1 VSSGVKDTCYTSNI
15 QPYSQIVAI
24 FICNLGHWHLCYLP
38 LVGIGKFENRLTLLG
53 PKSKTRFLFQI
64 RSEAIGKIEKGLKD
78 DEHHNIIG
86 YTVIDGDR
94 QTHYDSSWNRTGYT
108 TSEETKDT
116 HYDIDQ
122 NRIGHTDRDNDDTGS
137 HYDKNH
143 NRTGYSK
150 KYKDKEVMFDKSWN
164 RKGYKK

>member
-1 VSSGVKDTCYTSNI
+1 LF
-15 QPYSQIVAI
+15 P
-24 FICNLGHWHLCYLP
+24 NLPGRNFRLSHNS
-38 LVGIGKFENRLTLLG
+38 IKADMNRLYFIIIVILCFTAV
-53 PKSKTRFLFQI
+53 PAAVADDII
-64 RSEAIGKIEKGLKD
+64 RHY
-78 DEHHNIIG
+78 DEHHNITG

-94 QTHYDSSWNRTGYT
+94 QTHYDSSWNRIGYT

-116 HYDIDQ
+116 HYDIEQ
-122 NRIGHTDRDNDDTGS
+122 NRIGHTDWDNDNTGS

-150 KYKDKEVMFDKSWN
+150 KYKDKETLFDNSWN